1 VVGERCKKMVD
12 EEEEKVKKVLEAI
25 EVGNLENLSRSM
37 CVRALGRLMAIKIE
51 SGRRPSK
58 HELTK
63 EVRRAIEHVLKSPF
77 KDPTDN
83 AVMEAVFMD
92 APFESSV
99 LNKVYRLLLGSLLKK
114 TIKEVEG
121 LTPMWKMRLV
131 NLMMENVYNVATT
144 EGWDYRERIF
154 SSLKGGESK

>member
-1 VVGERCKKMVD
+1 
-12 EEEEKVKKVLEAI
+12 
-25 EVGNLENLSRSM
+25 
-37 CVRALGRLMAIKIE
+37 MAIKIE
-51 SGRRPSK
+51 SGRKPSK

-144 EGWDYRERIF
+144 EGWDYREKIF